1 MFCNIHNGYQRTPL
15 HIINAAE
22 VYEKCK
28 SRNLITSFN
37 KSGLCVGYDTMKWHR
52 GDLAKYAVTS
62 GQGKEKIM
70 ALPSQFSP
78 SSFTVTVFDNF
89 DHPDWLIIK
98 NALSGNAS
106 AHDTA
111 VTVFQE
117 KPGKPLRKQLKN
129 EMPLSSVMTL
139 AKLSLQQLKK
149 YADAKDLKL
158 QGSFIVVKEVYWS
171 ENKIQ
176 DQEQNEFIMSC
187 VRSQNLGSNI
197 LPTWD
202 ENEIFA
208 IKGVIVTVLSRIFA
222 IFPTPCDRVFNSLY
236 CNAKFCLFCRSFRSD
251 IVSCLLWRRCISN
264 HLRYFSKMSSWI
276 QELTS
281 DARRDLHG

>member
-1 MFCNIHNGYQRTPL
+1 
-15 HIINAAE
+15 
-22 VYEKCK
+22 
-28 SRNLITSFN
+28 
-37 KSGLCVGYDTMKWHR
+37 
-52 GDLAKYAVTS
+52 
-62 GQGKEKIM
+62 
-70 ALPSQFSP
+70 
-78 SSFTVTVFDNF
+78 
-89 DHPDWLIIK
+89 
-98 NALSGNAS
+98 
-106 AHDTA
+106 
-111 VTVFQE
+111 
-117 KPGKPLRKQLKN
+117 
-129 EMPLSSVMTL
+129 MPLSSVMTL

-149 YADAKDLKL
+149 YTEAKDLKL

-176 DQEQNEFIMSC
+176 DQKQNEFIMSC
-187 VRSQNLGSNI
+187 VRSQNLDSNI

-236 CNAKFCLFCRSFRSD
+236 CNVKFCLSCRSFRSD
-251 IVSCLLWRRCISN
+251 IVSYLLWQRCISN
-264 HLRYFSKMSSWI
+264 HLRYFSEMSSWI